1 MIILYDSQRNGCLL
15 MVQGESLAGDAQ
27 TCAGK
32 SEQASKG
39 HLSWDLERSN
49 GFAKRKNMQK
59 HRDLRT
65 GDSAE

>member
-1 MIILYDSQRNGCLL
+1 MIARVMGVCSWSKGT
-15 MVQGESLAGDAQ
+15 LAGDAQ

-59 HRDLRT
+59 HRDLRA